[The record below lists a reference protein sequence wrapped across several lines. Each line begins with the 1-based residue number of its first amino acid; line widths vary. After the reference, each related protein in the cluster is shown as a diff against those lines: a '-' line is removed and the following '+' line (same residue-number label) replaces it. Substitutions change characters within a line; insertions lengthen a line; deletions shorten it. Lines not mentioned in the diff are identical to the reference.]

1 MKKPIVINFFGE
13 PSTGKST
20 AAAYVYSRLKML
32 GRSCEYVSEFAKDK
46 VYENNAEVFKH
57 QEYLFGKQ
65 SFKMAR
71 VADKVDII
79 VTDSPLVL
87 SCIYNQ
93 NEVLGEEFNQTVV
106 NVFKS
111 YNNFNILLTR
121 HFDYENVNRNHNQEE
136 AEKVRQQIINK
147 LKEYDISY
155 TDLNEILYDVEDDV
169 EKYEMLISSIIAVVD
184 KEENENEQ

>member
-1 MKKPIVINFFGE
+1 MQKPIVINFFGE

-20 AAAYVYSRLKML
+20 AAAYIYSRLKML
-32 GRSCEYVSEFAKDK
+32 GKSCEYVSEFAKDK

-57 QEYLFGKQ
+57 QEYIFGKQ

-79 VTDSPLVL
+79 VTDSPLFL
-87 SCIYNQ
+87 SCIYNE
-93 NEVLGEEFNQTVV
+93 NKVLGEDFNKMVA

-121 HFDYENVNRNHNQEE
+121 DFEYEDNARRHNQEE
-136 AEKVRQQIINK
+136 AQFIRGKIVDK
-147 LKEYDISY
+147 LNEYNISY
-155 TDLNEILYDVEDDV
+155 VDLNQILDDIESNEDR
-169 EKYEMLISSIIAVVD
+169 YELLVASIASII
-184 KEENENEQ
+184 ENGVKKNEQ